1 MRTASFRSLLL
12 AAVLPLGLAACG
24 PEIDENI
31 LKTCDARAPRG
42 SDAHDQCVSNF
53 ESGAEVLPQ
62 GNQPWDV
69 APQGDQPWDVAPQ
82 LVIRDPDPNGIVRDV
97 QQQLVIRDPD
107 PNGIIQDQQGTRPW
121 DVAAQ
126 VIIRDQDGKPVVIRD
141 QDGKLVP
148 WDVAAQ
154 VVIRDGVK

>member
-24 PEIDENI
+24 PELDENI

-62 GNQPWDV
+62 DGRPWDV
-69 APQGDQPWDVAPQ
+69 SGQDGRPWDVAPQ
-82 LVIRDPDPNGIVRDV
+82 LVIRDRDPNGVVIRDV
-97 QQQLVIRDPD
+97 AQQLVIRD
-107 PNGIIQDQQGTRPW
+107 R
-121 DVAAQ
+121 DV
-126 VIIRDQDGKPVVIRD
+126 K
-141 QDGKLVP
+141 
-148 WDVAAQ
+148 
-154 VVIRDGVK
+154 